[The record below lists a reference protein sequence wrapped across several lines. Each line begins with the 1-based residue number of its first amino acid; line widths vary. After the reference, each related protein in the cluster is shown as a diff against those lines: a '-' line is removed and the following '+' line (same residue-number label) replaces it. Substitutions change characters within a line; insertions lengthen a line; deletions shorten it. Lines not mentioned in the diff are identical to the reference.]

1 METRDLW
8 IDQPYAES
16 TWRVREL
23 AGGEIRTLA
32 VFPTREQAQRFIERT
47 LDPGAE
53 AEPDSGPLD
62 APESGAAA
70 PGPRPTWTR
79 GVSP

>member
-23 AGGEIRTLA
+23 DGGEVRTLA
-32 VFPTREQAQRFIERT
+32 VFPTREQAQLHIQH
-47 LDPGAE
+47 LLNP
-53 AEPDSGPLD
+53 EPASQPEPETPHPSGD
-62 APESGAAA
+62 ADET
-70 PGPRPTWTR
+70 PRPKATWTR